1 MESNADDLAPQLNQ
15 TKFVKRKNKRE
26 WIQRKKKRL
35 VEEEQEILA
44 RRAEKSRLIDEN
56 LEKIRMEELRTKLV
70 SPMATSV

>member
-70 SPMATSV
+70 SPIATSV

>member
-44 RRAEKSRLIDEN
+44 GRIADKASKSHCNFSLKYR
-56 LEKIRMEELRTKLV
+56 V
-70 SPMATSV
+70 